1 VRAWLVLLAA
11 LLAGLAFLPQVLGGT
26 SGRHVAAR
34 HGVVPYAQVAPIF
47 ESKCVTCHTMGGVAP
62 FPLTTAADARSHA
75 QLIGLFT
82 KAGQMPPWPP
92 ANDSQ
97 SFVGQARRLLTPA
110 EKSLIQRWVATG
122 AHAGPAAA
130 AAPSPPPRLKGVV
143 LAPEHAYLPHAS
155 VGLDDY
161 HCTLLDPKLA
171 TGGMVTAA
179 QVLPGQPSI
188 VHHVILFEISGA
200 DVQQARAMNA
210 RSGGDGWTC
219 FGGPGVGNGSLDHDH
234 WLGVWVPGKTNDA
247 FPPGTGMSFPKGAA
261 IVMQVHYNLIH
272 RARPDRTHVVLRFAP
287 RGTHVKPLETKLFP
301 APVELPCPAGSS
313 GPLCSRAAVIALMQ
327 KEYGPEAATEDGL
340 LWFCGKTRAQAV
352 GTTSSCDR
360 RLDSPTTIY
369 AVGAHMHLRG
379 VDIRVELDP
388 GRPGAITLL
397 HIPHW
402 SFHWQDIYTLR
413 KPIQVPAG
421 TDVRVTCR
429 FDNSRL
435 NQPVIAGKQ
444 LAPRYVV
451 WGEGTTDEMCL
462 GVLETGV
469 TPGR

>member
-1 VRAWLVLLAA
+1 MRLWLVPLAA
-11 LLAGLAFLPQVLGGT
+11 LLAGLAFLPQVFGGT
-26 SGRHVAAR
+26 SSRHLAAR
-34 HGVVPYAQVAPIF
+34 RGVVTYAQVAPIF
-47 ESKCVTCHTMGGVAP
+47 ESKCVTCHTVGGVAP
-62 FPLTTAADARSHA
+62 FPLTTAADARNHA
-75 QLIGLFT
+75 ALIALFT
-82 KAGQMPPWPP
+82 KTGQMPPWPP
-92 ANDSQ
+92 ASDSRP
-97 SFVGQARRLLTPA
+97 FVGEAQRLLTPA
-110 EKSLIQRWVATG
+110 EKSLLARWVATG
-122 AHAGPAAA
+122 AHTGPSKP
-130 AAPSPPPRLKGVV
+130 APKAPPRLQGVV
-143 LAPEHAYLPHAS
+143 LAPAHAYLPHAS

-161 HCTLLDPKLA
+161 HCTLLDPKLS

-179 QVLPGQPSI
+179 QVVPGQPSI
-188 VHHVILFEISGA
+188 VHHAILFEISGA
-200 DVQQARAMNA
+200 AVQQARAMNA
-210 RSGGDGWTC
+210 SSGGKGWTC
-219 FGGPGVGNGSLDHDH
+219 FGGPGVGDDSFDHNH

-272 RARPDRTHVVLRFAP
+272 PARPDRTRVILRFAP
-287 RGTHVKPLETKLFP
+287 HGTHVRPLETKLFP
-301 APVELPCPAGSS
+301 APVELPCPAGST
-313 GPLCSRAAVIALMQ
+313 GPLCNRNVAIALLA
-327 KEYGPEAATEDGL
+327 KEYGFDAAQTEDGL
-340 LWFCGKTRAQAV
+340 LWFCHERVATAR

-379 VDIRVELDP
+379 VDIRVALDP
-388 GRPGAITLL
+388 GRPGATTLL

-429 FDNSRL
+429 FDNSRV
-435 NQPVIAGKQ
+435 NQPVINGKQ

-462 GVLETGV
+462 GILETGV
-469 TPGR
+469 TPGS